1 MTPSKSII
9 RMAAMAVAVASALG
23 AGGAFAQ
30 GKEPL
35 KIGIPT
41 ALSGPYGVISPEI
54 KRAADFAVA
63 EINAKGGADGR
74 KVEYRMYD
82 TEGKPD
88 LARKQAEKLALEGFN
103 VLTGTISSGEGLA
116 MGPML
121 ERWDAIYVNTFAKSL
136 KLTGDS
142 CVPRLFR
149 VNQADGHDLAVIKP
163 WLATRKEA
171 KWAVVGLD
179 AAWGREIGGKFKE
192 AATAAG
198 KTITGENYP
207 AFGTND
213 FAPFIQQIMAQNAD
227 GVFVALSGRD
237 AITFL
242 KQAKQFGLLDKTTL
256 GGVSINLDGNLR
268 AVGDVAKG
276 IWGNINYSASL
287 DTPDNKRF
295 VAAWKKFYN
304 GDEPTDL
311 EGEHYVAYQA
321 IFQAVERAKS
331 VKPVDIAKVL
341 SGGSFETVFGKV
353 AIRAGDNQMVLPN
366 YFGQVTDVGGKMKN
380 VVSLTVSPDQ
390 ATPALDGSCKMGK
403 L

>member
-1 MTPSKSII
+1 MTRSKSII
-9 RMAAMAVAVASALG
+9 RMTAMAVAVGSALG

-30 GKEPL
+30 GKESL

-54 KRAADFAVA
+54 KRAAEFAVA
-63 EINAKGGADGR
+63 EINAKGGVDGR
-74 KVEYRMYD
+74 KVEYKMLD

-88 LARKQAEKLALEGFN
+88 LARKQAEKLALEGYK

-116 MGPML
+116 MAPML
-121 ERWDAIYVNTFAKSL
+121 ERWDAIYVNSFAKSL

-149 VNQADGHDLAVIKP
+149 VNQADAHDLAVIKP

-171 KWAVVGLD
+171 KWAILALD

-192 AATAAG
+192 AAIAG
-198 KTITGENYP
+198 GKQVTGENYT
-207 AFGTND
+207 AFGAND
-213 FAPFIQQIMAQNAD
+213 FAPFIQQIKDQKPD

-237 AITFL
+237 AVTFL
-242 KQAKQFGLLDKTTL
+242 TQARQFGLLDSVTL
-256 GGVSINLDGNLR
+256 GGVSINLDGNLK
-268 AVGDVAKG
+268 AVGAAAKG
-276 IWGNINYSASL
+276 IWGNMNYSASL

-295 VAAWKKFYN
+295 VAGWKKFYN

-331 VKPVDIAKVL
+331 IRPVDIAKAL
-341 SGGSFETVFGKV
+341 SGGTFETVFGK
-353 AIRAGDNQMVLPN
+353 ATIRAADNQMILPN
-366 YFGQVTDVGGKMKN
+366 YFGQVTDVGGKMRN
-380 VVSLTVSPDQ
+380 IVSLTVPAEQ

>member
-1 MTPSKSII
+1 MTRSKSII
-9 RMAAMAVAVASALG
+9 RMAAIAVAVSSALG

-30 GKEPL
+30 GKESL

-54 KRAADFAVA
+54 KRAAEFAVA
-63 EINAKGGADGR
+63 EINAKGGVDGR
-74 KVEYRMYD
+74 KVEYKMLD

-88 LARKQAEKLALEGFN
+88 LARKQAEKLALEGYK

-116 MGPML
+116 MGAML

-171 KWAVVGLD
+171 KWAIVALD

-192 AATAAG
+192 AAIAG
-198 KTITGENYP
+198 GKQVTGENYT

-213 FAPFIQQIMAQNAD
+213 FAPFIQRIKAQKPD
-227 GVFVALSGRD
+227 GVFAALSGRD
-237 AITFL
+237 AVTFL
-242 KQAKQFGLLDKTTL
+242 TQAKQFGLLDTVTL
-256 GGVSINLDGNLR
+256 GGVSINLDGNLK
-268 AVGDVAKG
+268 AVGAAAKG
-276 IWGNINYSASL
+276 IWGNINYSASI

-321 IFQAVERAKS
+321 LFQAVERAKS
-331 VKPVDIAKVL
+331 IKPVDIAKAL
-341 SGGSFETVFGKV
+341 SGGTFETVFGK
-353 AIRAGDNQMVLPN
+353 ATIRAADNQMILPN
-366 YFGQVTDVGGKMKN
+366 YFGQVADQGGKMRN
-380 VVSLTVSPDQ
+380 IVSLTVPAEQ